1 MKQPIIVL
9 IMSFAAL
16 AAAAQTITV
25 KSDDIK
31 DTDFTKYNTFYW
43 ASQVDNE
50 LDEGINFLNDVV
62 LKAQIRDA
70 VKSELT
76 GLGYEINK
84 DNPDLIINF
93 RVFDE
98 PVRLR
103 GSEGYGTHYWGR
115 ETVTN
120 ASDTTSYELEA
131 GSLIISFA
139 DRETGAIVWQG
150 FASGLIYNDE
160 FIKDE
165 GTVKEAV
172 NLIFDEFNRRSKE
185 YTRK

>member
-1 MKQPIIVL
+1 MKQLFIAL
-9 IMSFAAL
+9 MLTFGAL
-16 AAAAQTITV
+16 ATAAQTITV
-25 KSDDIK
+25 RSDEIEDA
-31 DTDFTKYNTFYW
+31 DFTKYKTFYW

-50 LDEGINFLNDVV
+50 LDAGVNFLNDVV

-70 VKSELT
+70 VKGEMT

-84 DNPDLIINF
+84 DNADMIVNF
-93 RVFDE
+93 RVFDK

-103 GSEGYGTHYWGR
+103 GGEGYGPEYWGDQ
-115 ETVTN
+115 
-120 ASDTTSYELEA
+120 AAGMPDTSSYDLEA

-139 DRETGAIVWQG
+139 DRNTGRIVWQG
-150 FASGLIYNDE
+150 FASGLINNNE

-165 GTVKEAV
+165 GTVREAV
-172 NLIFDEFNRRSKE
+172 NLIFEEFGRRAKD